1 MATTTVQ
8 DLDGSACADA
18 LAGSQAAL
26 VDAEVAQVRLVAHWC
41 DLHGGETGPVPAG
54 HERTVPVAGDGT
66 PRVREFAAAELG
78 LLLGTTTTS
87 ARGLMRDV
95 LDLRHRHPRAW
106 EAVLRAEVRF
116 FTARHLVRATAAA
129 GLTLQRAREV
139 DARVAPFI
147 GQVTWGRL
155 QALVEAAVIAADP
168 EAAEERRV
176 AAEMARFVRTGRST
190 EFGTK
195 TIYARARAGDAIFF
209 FAMCDRIAHVLRLQG
224 SDEDLDVL
232 RSEAIGVLASP
243 ARALALLSW
252 AEDPDRPAAP
262 AGTVPPPATLYVHV
276 SQEAY
281 RRQRRDPAWVEG
293 VGPVTLAQAIDLLRH
308 CQVGIRPVLDLEAS
322 PSVDRHQMT
331 PLIRETVEL
340 RHPVEVFPHGTL
352 SSRAADK
359 DHTVPYLP
367 PADGGGPG
375 QTTPDNLGP
384 LGRLHHRL
392 KTFGGWRCVRAG
404 RGVFLWRSPHGHW
417 ARVDA
422 QGTRYLGKQPP
433 LGQQPLGGPSAMEE
447 HFSRI
452 LAA

>member
-1 MATTTVQ
+1 MSTTSAVP

-41 DLHGGETGPVPAG
+41 DLHGGETGPAPAG
-54 HERTVPVAGDGT
+54 QERTVPVAGDGT

-78 LLLGTTTTS
+78 LLLGTTTSS
-87 ARGLMRDV
+87 ARGFMRDV
-95 LDLRHRHPRAW
+95 LDLRHRHPRLW

-116 FTARHLVRATAAA
+116 FTARHVVRATAAA
-129 GLTLQRAREV
+129 GLTLQQAREV
-139 DARVAPFI
+139 DARVAPFV
-147 GQVTWGRL
+147 GEVTWGRL
-155 QALVEAAVIAADP
+155 QGLVEAAVIAADP
-168 EAAEERRV
+168 EAAEARRLS
-176 AAEMARFVRTGRST
+176 AEMARFVRTGRSS

-209 FAMCDRIAHVLRLQG
+209 FAMCDRIAQILRLQG
-224 SDEDLDVL
+224 SDDDLDVL
-232 RSEAIGVLASP
+232 RSEAIGVLAHP

-262 AGTVPPPATLYVHV
+262 AGTPLPAATLYVHV
-276 SQEAY
+276 PQEAY

-293 VGPVTLAQAIDLLRH
+293 VGPVTLEQGVDLLRH
-308 CQVGIRPVLDLEAS
+308 CHVSIRPVLDLEES
-322 PSVDRHQMT
+322 PAVDRHQMT

-352 SSRAADK
+352 ASRLADK
-359 DHTVPYLP
+359 DHTLPFVPLG
-367 PADGGGPG
+367 AGGAPG

-392 KTFGGWRCVRAG
+392 KTFGGWRCVRTD

-417 ARVDA
+417 AAVDPR
-422 QGTRYLGKQPP
+422 GTRYLGKQPP
-433 LGQQPLGGPSAMEE
+433 LGQPSAMEE
-447 HFSRI
+447 HFARL